1 MSSSG
6 VSRGGGSSGL
16 KPLPEKTDADG
27 TSMDDDDSIEILEVV
42 GLEDDPGVPP
52 GESTRGTAGDASELA
67 IEIPE
72 DGGAG
77 AAGNGSDGD
86 KLREM
91 LLRSRADFDNY
102 RKRMAKEMQ
111 RAHGNAT
118 ADLLGTMLPVLDNLE
133 RALGTGRSNHDALRQ
148 GVEMIHQ
155 QLTAAMNQAG
165 LSEVNPLGE
174 KFDPHVHEA
183 MTMVDG
189 AESEAGTILE
199 VMQKGYM
206 VNDRLLRPALVKV
219 ASGKKPGSVE
229 PGGRAAG

>member
-1 MSSSG
+1 MG
-6 VSRGGGSSGL
+6 
-16 KPLPEKTDADG
+16 
-27 TSMDDDDSIEILEVV
+27 DDDSIEILEVV
-42 GLEDDPGVPP
+42 GMEDDPGVPS
-52 GESTRGTAGDASELA
+52 GESARDTPGDASEPA
-67 IEIPE
+67 IEILEE
-72 DGGAG
+72 DGAG
-77 AAGNGSDGD
+77 ATGSGSEGD
-86 KLREM
+86 RLRE
-91 LLRSRADFDNY
+91 LLLHSRADFDNY
-102 RKRMAKEMQ
+102 RKRMAREMQ
-111 RAHGNAT
+111 RARGNAT

-133 RALGTGRSNHDALRQ
+133 RALGTGKANHDALRQ

-189 AESEAGTILE
+189 AGSEAGTILE

-206 VNDRLLRPALVKV
+206 VNDRLLRPAMVKV